1 MLCEYISHSHE
12 GVKANLQDAAGS
24 VRGHEPHEGA
34 SGCCKGQCVDGHKV
48 QLLCEALSPLADF
61 PQQAGPNGEDF
72 LDGQLLDKGWVC
84 HEPANNVA
92 SKLRRG
98 NDRCQRPVWDLVCTD
113 DPGQA
118 EAIPRV

>member
-1 MLCEYISHSHE
+1 MAAARDSVLMATKSSSFVKRSRLWRTSH
-12 GVKANLQDAAGS
+12 NRLDPM
-24 VRGHEPHEGA
+24 VRT
-34 SGCCKGQCVDGHKV
+34 S
-48 QLLCEALSPLADF
+48 S
-61 PQQAGPNGEDF
+61 
-72 LDGQLLDKGWVC
+72 DGQLLDKGWVC